1 MPVFDAVIDM
11 SDPTRIIAGTEFGA
25 WVSLNSGASWS
36 AQNDEMGAVPV
47 YDVRQQYRSWE
58 ECTNS
63 GTIYLG
69 THGRGIWSSN
79 DFLSIEENLK
89 EEKAQVASFNLYPN
103 PATNFTNVEL
113 ELTKDADVTIS
124 VFSLSGQLV
133 ANETLTN
140 RQEGNI
146 KHRVNTSTL
155 PKGIYFVTVQAD
167 GMKFKGSKFIKQ

>member
-1 MPVFDAVIDM
+1 M
-11 SDPTRIIAGTEFGA
+11 
-25 WVSLNSGASWS
+25 
-36 AQNDEMGAVPV
+36 
-47 YDVRQQYRSWE
+47 
-58 ECTNS
+58 
-63 GTIYLG
+63 
-69 THGRGIWSSN
+69 
-79 DFLSIEENLK
+79 K